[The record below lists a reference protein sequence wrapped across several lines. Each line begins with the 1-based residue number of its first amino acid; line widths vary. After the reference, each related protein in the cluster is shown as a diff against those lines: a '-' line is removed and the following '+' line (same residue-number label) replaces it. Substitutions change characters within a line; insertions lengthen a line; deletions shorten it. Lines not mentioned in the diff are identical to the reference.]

1 MQLYSLKKSFQH
13 SEAEGE
19 SDGEVRVKV
28 GESEGEMRVKVGE
41 DEGEMRVWVGE
52 NEGEPEVQLPSPL
65 HPLSPTPVIS

>member
-1 MQLYSLKKSFQH
+1 MQLYSLEKSFQH

-41 DEGEMRVWVGE
+41 